1 MKKIITYLILT
12 FLLSSIGYYLIV
24 RSKDLGLNP
33 SLVMFYL
40 MWCPG
45 ISGITTYL
53 IYEKGLSGIGW
64 KPGRVGWLGL
74 AYLLPI
80 AYATAAYGVVWLSG
94 LAGIN
99 PDYHFDPFR
108 LIVIGT
114 LFSVASASGEE
125 IGWRG
130 FLVPQLYK
138 VTNFTA
144 TCLVTGIIWSV
155 WHLPLIIYGVYLAKM
170 PMAPQLLLFVVTV
183 TSMTFIISWLRLKS
197 GSVWPAILLHASHN
211 LYIQRL
217 FDPLT
222 TETSSLSKYIVGESG
237 IALTIVFVALALV
250 FWGLRK
256 RLPEA
261 RQS

>member
-1 MKKIITYLILT
+1 MKKITTYLILT

-33 SLVMFYL
+33 SLVLFYL

-45 ISGITTYL
+45 VSGITTYL

-64 KPGRVGWLGL
+64 RPGRVRWLGL

-80 AYATAAYGVVWLSG
+80 AYAAAAYGVVWLSG

-99 PDYHFDPFR
+99 PDYSFNPFS

-114 LFSVASASGEE
+114 LFNVAFASGEE

-144 TCLVTGIIWSV
+144 TCLITGIIWSV
-155 WHLPLIIYGVYLAKM
+155 WHFPLIIYGVYLAKM

-183 TSMTFIISWLRLKS
+183 TSMTFVISWLRLKS

-222 TETSSLSKYIVGESG
+222 IETSSLSKYVVGESG
-237 IALTIVFVALALV
+237 IALTIVFVALAVV
-250 FWGLRK
+250 FWRLRK
-256 RLPEA
+256 RLPEG